1 MPVQEIHIILPQI
14 SHMKKISI
22 LFLILIAASCKN
34 TKQAT
39 TAPLDKFIIEDLAEM
54 DSDEIKKSYPEA
66 NITEDIGEFEEGTE
80 RRPYTILFPDTENEI
95 QITWNDK
102 ERSKINDIRFSED
115 GKWKSSTG
123 IEIGTSLEELNR
135 LNGKPV
141 SFYGFGWDYSGAV
154 VFNNGKFK
162 DSNLRVFLASDK
174 SFPEKF
180 YGDQIIKASPEEIAA
195 LDLKV
200 QTLIY
205 KK

>member
-1 MPVQEIHIILPQI
+1 
-14 SHMKKISI
+14 MKKLSI
-22 LFLILIAASCKN
+22 LFFILIAASCKN
-34 TKQAT
+34 TKQVT
-39 TAPLDKFIIEDLAEM
+39 TAPEDKFVIEDLAEM
-54 DSDEIKKSYPEA
+54 NSEEIKKQFPES

-80 RRPYTILFPDTENEI
+80 SRPYTVLFPDTADEI
-95 QITWNDK
+95 QITWDDM
-102 ERSKINDIRFSED
+102 ERTKINDIRFSGE

-123 IEIGTSLEELNR
+123 INIGTRLEELNQ

-154 VFNNGKFK
+154 VFNDGKFE
-162 DSNLRVFLASDK
+162 DSNLRIFLASEK
-174 SFPEKF
+174 SLPGKF
-180 YGDQIIKASPEEIAA
+180 YGDQIIKASAEEIAA